1 MWGSSFLFIKL
12 GLLELTPFTLVAY
25 RTGFATLALVA
36 TLLLSGHRFPKEKR
50 TIWLLLI
57 AGILNPAVPYLLIT
71 WGQQFISSATAGII
85 NATVPLFTLPL
96 AHFTLRDERITPTRL
111 SGLIIGFVGVL
122 LIFSRN
128 QMFAQGGFFRLETWG
143 GDNRAFA
150 GQLAMVGAAI
160 CYAGS
165 MVFVRHRL
173 RHTAPEIVA
182 GVSQAV
188 ALILTTIGA
197 FAFEAPLA
205 SRMSTSG
212 WLVVAWL
219 GISSGISYA
228 LFYFVL
234 GQWGTT
240 RTSLVTY
247 LVPVIAVIL
256 GIIVLKEEV
265 AIQALIGGVLV
276 ILGIFII
283 NRQAYKKVLHSAQ

>member
-25 RTGFATLALVA
+25 RTGFATLALLA

-71 WGQQFISSATAGII
+71 WGQQFINSATAGII

-96 AHFTLRDERITPTRL
+96 AHITLRDERITPTRL
-111 SGLIIGFVGVL
+111 SGLILGFVGVL

-128 QMFAQGGFFRLETWG
+128 QMFAQDGILGLDAWG
-143 GDNRAFA
+143 ADNRALA
-150 GQLAMVGAAI
+150 GQLAMLGAAI

-165 MVFVRHRL
+165 MVFVRHQL

-182 GVSQAV
+182 GVSQGV

-219 GISSGISYA
+219 GISSGISYV

-234 GQWGTT
+234 GRWGTT

-247 LVPVIAVIL
+247 LVPVIAVLL
-256 GIIVLKEEV
+256 GIIVLEEEV
-265 AIQALIGGVLV
+265 ALQALIGGVLV
-276 ILGIFII
+276 ILGIITI
-283 NRQAYKKVLHSAQ
+283 NRQAYKKALHSAQ